1 MYVYFTFLLD
11 HSNILFFIL
20 FFVEIVLSR
29 SCKPGQKVQN
39 VDPRECVGFL
49 RIVYMYF
56 DNIKSGSPSSSS
68 VMFWE
73 SGKVVRTAELH
84 LTVNVG
90 SNIDQRDFQPAVE
103 NGMQPI

>member
-1 MYVYFTFLLD
+1 MLIPDNALVF
-11 HSNILFFIL
+11 SASFICTL
-20 FFVEIVLSR
+20 I
-29 SCKPGQKVQN
+29 
-39 VDPRECVGFL
+39 
-49 RIVYMYF
+49 
-56 DNIKSGSPSSSS
+56 IKSGSPSSSS